1 MNYFIFRITE
11 RPIRQLEKLEQHDT
25 YRSASARV
33 RQLRSEL
40 PADSNTTVR
49 MIHAETELH
58 AEWEGHLVRRAEGEP
73 DLLYMARQRPHS
85 VSKTVPSGRLPP
97 G

>member
-1 MNYFIFRITE
+1 VNYFIFRITE

-33 RQLRSEL
+33 RQLRREL
-40 PADSNTTVR
+40 PPDSNATVR

-58 AEWEGHLVRRAEGEP
+58 AE
-73 DLLYMARQRPHS
+73 DLLSQIREPAPEL
-85 VSKTVPSGRLPP
+85 GDD
-97 G
+97 